1 MFNKIFQFCSFFCI
15 FLFLNLTN
23 IKAKEYSILNPLPKD
38 KMRSMTTARP
48 SKSDYSYTIDSGH
61 FQIETSFYSFD
72 KTKTTDSKTTN
83 KSLLNSTALRIGLTQ
98 SLEAEIIA
106 TPIIWRKQQ
115 DHLNQTSDN
124 VKGFSDTTLRLKYNF
139 FGNDSGNFSI
149 AAIPFIKIPTNSNN
163 LSNDHHEGG
172 ISLPMELALE
182 NGYSLTYNPQTLIL
196 KNSETQNYKAVFV
209 NIIAIGKSLTNE
221 LSGFVEYYHSQIAE
235 NNNYFQQTLD
245 FGLVY
250 SLSENITID
259 SAINFGLSNHSADI
273 EMLLGG
279 AYRF

>member
-273 EMLLGG
+273 EMLFGG